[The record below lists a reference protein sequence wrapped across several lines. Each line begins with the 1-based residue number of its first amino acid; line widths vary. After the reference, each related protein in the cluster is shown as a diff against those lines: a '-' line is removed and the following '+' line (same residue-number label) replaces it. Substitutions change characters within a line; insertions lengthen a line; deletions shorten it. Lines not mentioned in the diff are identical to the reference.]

1 MFTWDVLR
9 CLESE
14 VVGDGG
20 GDGEGGQPV
29 GGADLV
35 GVIALLKRLHMLP
48 LKPPGGILPLR
59 LHLADQRP
67 GDRHV
72 MMIMISTDSLT
83 SDTRHLPVV
92 EAPDRPGGAEWS

>member
-1 MFTWDVLR
+1 MFMYREKNNNIFLVFTWDVLR

-14 VVGDGG
+14 VVGDWG

-48 LKPPGGILPLR
+48 LKPPGSILPLR

-67 GDRHV
+67 
-72 MMIMISTDSLT
+72 
-83 SDTRHLPVV
+83 SDMS
-92 EAPDRPGGAEWS
+92 WW

>member
-14 VVGDGG
+14 VVGDWG

-72 MMIMISTDSLT
+72 MMIMTSTDCQDLWHTTVTCS
-83 SDTRHLPVV
+83 
-92 EAPDRPGGAEWS
+92 GGPW